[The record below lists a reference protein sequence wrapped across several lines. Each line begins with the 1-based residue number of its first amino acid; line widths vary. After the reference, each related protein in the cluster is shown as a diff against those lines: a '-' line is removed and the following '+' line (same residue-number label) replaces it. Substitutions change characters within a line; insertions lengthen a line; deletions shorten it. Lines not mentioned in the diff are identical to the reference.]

1 MLPLDIVIWRLWRR
15 AEENAIAA
23 LINRRSFVCVLASS
37 VTGDDGGGEEAPER
51 LEALAQA
58 TGLQESLLADEETLH
73 EEETHSGIH

>member
-37 VTGDDGGGEEAPER
+37 VTGDDGGGGGG
-51 LEALAQA
+51 
-58 TGLQESLLADEETLH
+58 TGTSGSLRRRRSLH
-73 EEETHSGIH
+73 RRAC